1 MIINNTDMSASD
13 CFYLLSYL
21 IEFPFEE
28 FNDIEIE
35 DDEYLDDNISDLIN
49 NEEEEK
55 NNKNIKII

>member
-1 MIINNTDMSASD
+1 MSASD
-13 CFYLLSYL
+13 CFYLLSCL

-55 NNKNIKII
+55 NNENIKII